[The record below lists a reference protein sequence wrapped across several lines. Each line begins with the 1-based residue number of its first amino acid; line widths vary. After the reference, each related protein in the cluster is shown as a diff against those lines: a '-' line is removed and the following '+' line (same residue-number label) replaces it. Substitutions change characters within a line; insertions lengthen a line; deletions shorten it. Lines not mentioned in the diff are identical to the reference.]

1 MHEFMEGFMEC
12 IYGIF
17 VCICGVFA
25 VISYNLCMVLY
36 DIIKYGFEKESNF
49 VCVILSITILA
60 STIND
65 ILIYMQYDEFNSN
78 TKRIQELQK
87 KLYMQYD
94 EFNSNTKRIQE
105 LEKKVY
111 HIENKLDGNTR
122 MVTLHLQRV
131 FDDSKQNKEV

>member
-1 MHEFMEGFMEC
+1 MEGM
-12 IYGIF
+12 YGISVYIGSLF
-17 VCICGVFA
+17 AGIC
-25 VISYNLCMVLY
+25 YNLCMVLY

-60 STIND
+60 SIIND
-65 ILIYMQYDEFNSN
+65 ILIYMRD
-78 TKRIQELQK
+78 
-87 KLYMQYD
+87 D

-105 LEKKVY
+105 LEKKLY

-131 FDDSKQNKEV
+131 FDDSKQNKERVKID

>member
-1 MHEFMEGFMEC
+1 MYIRLNINMHRFMEGFMEG

-60 STIND
+60 SIIND
-65 ILIYMQYDEFNSN
+65 ILIYMRD
-78 TKRIQELQK
+78 
-87 KLYMQYD
+87 D

-105 LEKKVY
+105 LEKKLY

-131 FDDSKQNKEV
+131 FDDSKQNKERVKVD